1 MSGIFGAA
9 TRTDVTEVLVEG
21 LKRLTSHDRGAVGIA
36 TLDGSKLDTVSS
48 IGTVQDFIT
57 QLEAHR
63 PAGRVGIGRTRWASA
78 PGEAGDGTT
87 EPAVGGGVAVAWSGA
102 IENQRELRADLD
114 RSGIDAPGDGEPQV
128 LPWLLARELDRGASP
143 RGALRAASSFIDGS
157 FTCVALMACAPG
169 KIHAMHRGRG
179 LVVGTGEKGA
189 FIATTADALAGLAR
203 EATVLDDGD
212 MVEISHG
219 RIEIRD
225 TMGAVA
231 HRRAVPVLK
240 PRPAMIGVSMQAV
253 RDDIR
258 VQPEMAEAIV
268 RAYDDPRA
276 LDERLAIDWSRVRR
290 LRLIGAGSSYHAC
303 LVAKRWFQ
311 AFADLDV
318 TAEIASEAAHDPL
331 PSRASDEI
339 AIVVS
344 QSGETLDALR
354 AVERLKSDGVAV
366 FAVVNDPTSRLA
378 QDASGFLTTF
388 AGRESGVIATKSHT
402 AALLVLARVAVHA
415 ANRRG
420 LSGQAVGDLRDIL
433 KLTSAWIETALD
445 AETAAAELAAGF
457 ADARGTLVFGRGGLY
472 PTALEAATK
481 FKELAHLHAEGVA
494 GGEIRH
500 ASINLIERAKP
511 ILALMMSN
519 PLLNHTAA
527 DIRAVM
533 TAGARV
539 TVVGDRSAIG
549 TLGDIGGRALT
560 VPPCPDIVQPIIAG
574 IPLQIFALATAIARG
589 RDPSNPRNLAK
600 IIK

>member
-9 TRTDVTEVLVEG
+9 TRTEVTEVLVEG

-36 TLDGSKLDTVSS
+36 TLDGSKIDSVGSV
-48 IGTVQDFIT
+48 GTVQDFLT
-57 QLEAHR
+57 RLEERR
-63 PAGRVGIGRTRWASA
+63 PAGRVGIGRTRWSA
-78 PGEAGDGTT
+78 GAATGAETGI
-87 EPAVGGGVAVAWSGA
+87 EPAIGGGVAVACSGA

-114 RSGIDAPGDGEPQV
+114 RSGATPAGDGEGHV
-128 LPWLLARELDRGASP
+128 LPWLLARELERGASP

-179 LVVGTGEKGA
+179 LVVGSGEKGA
-189 FIATTADALAGLAR
+189 FIATTAEALAGLAR

-225 TMGAVA
+225 GMGGVV
-231 HRRAVPVLK
+231 HRRSVPVLR
-240 PRPAMIGVSMQAV
+240 PRPTLVGTSVQAV

-268 RAYDDPRA
+268 RAYDDPA
-276 LDERLAIDWSRVRR
+276 TLDERIPVDWSRVRR

-303 LVAKRWFQ
+303 LTARRWFQ

-318 TAEIASEAAHDPL
+318 TVEFASEAAHDPL
-331 PSRASDEI
+331 PSRTGEDVAV
-339 AIVVS
+339 VVS
-344 QSGETLDALR
+344 QSGETLDVIKA
-354 AVERLKSDGVAV
+354 AERLKGDGVPVIAI
-366 FAVVNDPTSRLA
+366 VNDPGSRLA
-378 QDASGFLTTF
+378 GEATAALVSF
-388 AGRESGVIATKSHT
+388 AGREAGVIATKSHT
-402 AALLVLARVAVHA
+402 AALIVLARLAVHA

-445 AETAAAELAAGF
+445 AETAAMELATGF
-457 ADARGTLVFGRGGLY
+457 AEARGTLVFARGGLY
-472 PTALEAATK
+472 PTALEAAAK
-481 FKELAHLHAEGVA
+481 FKELAHMHAEGIA

-511 ILALMMSN
+511 ILALTMSN
-519 PLLNHTAA
+519 PLLAQTSA

-533 TAGARV
+533 AAGARV
-539 TVVGDRSAIG
+539 TVVGDRSAVG
-549 TLGDIGGRALT
+549 TLGDIGGRALA
-560 VPPCPDIVQPIIAG
+560 VPPCPDFVQPIIAG
-574 IPLQIFALATAIARG
+574 IPLQQFALATAIARG
-589 RDPSNPRNLAK
+589 RDPANPRHLAK
-600 IIK
+600 VIR